1 MKQQNWIANI
11 KRNTCEVNNYRA
23 LLCKTNHFLVD
34 NEVLFIILNT
44 LTIYFWYETVNCLVY
59 LTEHRLYT
67 VRTKSQRELVAVI
80 FHCPSFWISR
90 NLGSHITVIDCRNR
104 KIIKIYTKPVHI
116 SLHTF
121 SLFIQWTFLSY
132 R

>member
-23 LLCKTNHFLVD
+23 LLCKINHFLVD

-59 LTEHRLYT
+59 LTDILCT
-67 VRTKSQRELVAVI
+67 
-80 FHCPSFWISR
+80 
-90 NLGSHITVIDCRNR
+90 
-104 KIIKIYTKPVHI
+104 
-116 SLHTF
+116 
-121 SLFIQWTFLSY
+121 
-132 R
+132 

>member
-59 LTEHRLYT
+59 FMY
-67 VRTKSQRELVAVI
+67 
-80 FHCPSFWISR
+80 
-90 NLGSHITVIDCRNR
+90 IDC
-104 KIIKIYTKPVHI
+104 
-116 SLHTF
+116 
-121 SLFIQWTFLSY
+121 IQYVPKVNANLSQLYFTVLLSGFLEI
-132 R
+132 

>member
-23 LLCKTNHFLVD
+23 LLCKTNNFLVD

-59 LTEHRLYT
+59 LTDILCT
-67 VRTKSQRELVAVI
+67 
-80 FHCPSFWISR
+80 
-90 NLGSHITVIDCRNR
+90 
-104 KIIKIYTKPVHI
+104 
-116 SLHTF
+116 
-121 SLFIQWTFLSY
+121 
-132 R
+132 